1 MTNKNL
7 TILVI
12 VGIVLI
18 GIGSFVFKPKDS
30 SARGNI
36 VFGITDAAE
45 DMGDISSVVITV
57 NKVEIRSATNGWI
70 AVSTTTKAYDLLAL
84 KQSGKV
90 SLLVNTTVASGTYD
104 QVRLNVSSVVVTRN
118 GVAQE
123 AKLPSSEL
131 KISGTIEVMADQS
144 LSVVFDFIADK
155 SIHITGDGKIIFA
168 PVIKVTRQNN
178 IDFELRSNDEIVIKI
193 KSFDD
198 DDGKD
203 DDGDG
208 KDDEED
214 DDINSQ
220 NKNYEEHNYGM
231 DERGEVRSDFELK
244 GLFKIDNDD
253 KILLDAGLDDQS
265 DGKSDDENG
274 DDN

>member
-7 TILVI
+7 ILFLVAAVI
-12 VGIVLI
+12 LI
-18 GIGSFVFKPKDS
+18 GLGSFLFSPKDS
-30 SARGNI
+30 SANGNI
-36 VFGITDAAE
+36 IFGITDAAE
-45 DMGDISSVVITV
+45 DMGDISSVIITV
-57 NKVEIRSATNGWI
+57 NKVEIRSETSRWI
-70 AVSTTTKAYDLLAL
+70 TVSTTTKTYDLLAL

-90 SLLVNTTVASGTYD
+90 SLLVDTTVASGIYD
-104 QVRLNVSSVVVTRN
+104 QVRLSISRVVVIRS
-118 GVAQE
+118 GIEQE

-131 KISGTIEVMADQS
+131 KIVGDIEVTADQS
-144 LSVVFDFIADK
+144 MSMIFDFIADK

-208 KDDEED
+208 KDDDED
-214 DDINSQ
+214 DNTNSQ
-220 NKNYEEHNYGM
+220 NKNYEERNYGM
-231 DERGEVRSDFELK
+231 NEMGELKSDFELK
-244 GLFKIDNDD
+244 GLFKIDNDN
-253 KILLDAGLDDQS
+253 KILLDDES
-265 DGKSDDENG
+265 DNEVEDEVE